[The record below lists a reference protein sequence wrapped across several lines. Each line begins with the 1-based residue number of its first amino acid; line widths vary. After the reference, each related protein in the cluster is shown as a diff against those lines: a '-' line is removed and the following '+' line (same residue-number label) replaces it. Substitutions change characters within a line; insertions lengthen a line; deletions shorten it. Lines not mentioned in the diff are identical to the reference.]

1 MSASNATSEQTLSI
15 IGCGNMGT
23 AILKGLLQAQTAPPS
38 TSTSTSTTPPLPKS
52 YIATTRSTTS
62 ATKLTNQFT
71 PYLFPTNP
79 DTPSVTILHGPDANR
94 TAIQNATTILLCIDP
109 ADIPT
114 FFADGA
120 LRAALSGKL
129 LISIAAGW
137 TRAALLALAPDAPD
151 LQIIRTLPNMAA
163 LVGQSITAIEV
174 PPPLATPVPG
184 RDSPTGGDCP
194 TGHAAESD
202 GTRPHPTAADIA
214 LTQTIFA
221 AVGRTQLIPPAQM
234 TAFTAVGGSTP
245 AFVAVFADALIE
257 GAVAMGFPR
266 ADART
271 TVLQALRGATAL
283 MQEGGLHPALLR
295 DQGTS
300 PGGCTMGGLMVLE
313 ERGLRG
319 TVARGMREA
328 VSVAGLMGR
337 LAEGGEGFVNGTR

>member
-1 MSASNATSEQTLSI
+1 
-15 IGCGNMGT
+15 
-23 AILKGLLQAQTAPPS
+23 
-38 TSTSTSTTPPLPKS
+38 
-52 YIATTRSTTS
+52 
-62 ATKLTNQFT
+62 
-71 PYLFPTNP
+71 
-79 DTPSVTILHGPDANR
+79 DANL
-94 TAIQNATTILLCIDP
+94 TAIQKATTVLLCIDP

-174 PPPLATPVPG
+174 PPPPLATPVP
-184 RDSPTGGDCP
+184 
-194 TGHAAESD
+194 
-202 GTRPHPTAADIA
+202 DIA

-337 LAEGGEGFVNGTR
+337 L

>member
-23 AILKGLLQAQTAPPS
+23 AILNGLLQAQTQAQPATP
-38 TSTSTSTTPPLPKS
+38 STSTSTTPPLPKS

-62 ATKLTNQFT
+62 YTKLTNQFT
-71 PYLFPTNP
+71 PYLTPTNP
-79 DTPSVTILHGPDANR
+79 NTPRVTILHGPDANL
-94 TAIQNATTILLCIDP
+94 TAIQKATTVLLCIDP

-174 PPPLATPVPG
+174 PPPPLATPVPG
-184 RDSPTGGDCP
+184 GDSASGVDRPNPTD
-194 TGHAAESD
+194 
-202 GTRPHPTAADIA
+202 ADIA

-337 LAEGGEGFVNGTR
+337 QAEGGEGFVNGTR

>member
-23 AILKGLLQAQTAPPS
+23 AILNGLLKAQTQAQTPPPS
-38 TSTSTSTTPPLPKS
+38 TSTSTPPPLPKS
-52 YIATTRSTTS
+52 YIATTRRTTS
-62 ATKLTNQFT
+62 YAKLTNQFT
-71 PYLFPTNP
+71 PYLTPTNP
-79 DTPSVTILHGPDANR
+79 DTPSVTILHGPHANL
-94 TAIQNATTILLCIDP
+94 TAIQQATTILLCIDP

-114 FFADGA
+114 FFADAA

-137 TRAALLALAPDAPD
+137 TRAALFALVPDAPD

-174 PPPLATPVPG
+174 PPPLG
-184 RDSPTGGDCP
+184 PTGGNAAGESESAGNRPNP
-194 TGHAAESD
+194 TDAH
-202 GTRPHPTAADIA
+202 IA
-214 LTQTIFA
+214 LTQTIFS
-221 AVGRTQLIPPAQM
+221 AVGQTQLIPPAQM

-283 MQEGGLHPALLR
+283 MQEGGLHPASLR

>member
-1 MSASNATSEQTLSI
+1 MSTNPTSEQTLSI

-23 AILKGLLQAQTAPPS
+23 AILNGLLKAQSQAQPTPPS
-38 TSTSTSTTPPLPKS
+38 TSTSTSTTPALPKS
-52 YIATTRSTTS
+52 YIATTRSATS
-62 ATKLTNQFT
+62 YTKLTNLCT
-71 PYLFPTNP
+71 PYLTPSDP
-79 DTPSVTILHGPDANR
+79 DSPSVTILQGPHANL
-94 TAIQNATTILLCIDP
+94 TAIQKATTILLCIDP

-114 FFADGA
+114 FFADA
-120 LRAALSGKL
+120 TLRGALSGKF

-137 TRAALLALAPDAPD
+137 TRSALFNLVRDVHD

-174 PPPLATPVPG
+174 PPPLTPGGNEADASEG
-184 RDSPTGGDCP
+184 RPNPTDAHI
-194 TGHAAESD
+194 T
-202 GTRPHPTAADIA
+202 
-214 LTQTIFA
+214 LTQTIFS
-221 AVGRTQLIPPAQM
+221 AVGQTQLIPPAQM

-266 ADART
+266 GDAQT

-337 LAEGGEGFVNGTR
+337 QAEGAEGFVNGTR

>member
-1 MSASNATSEQTLSI
+1 MSTNPTSEQTLSV

-23 AILKGLLQAQTAPPS
+23 AILNGLLKAQTQAQTTPPS
-38 TSTSTSTTPPLPKS
+38 TSTSTSTSTTPALPKS
-52 YIATTRSTTS
+52 YIATTRSATS
-62 ATKLTNQFT
+62 YTKLTNLFT
-71 PYLFPTNP
+71 PYLTPTDP
-79 DTPSVTILHGPDANR
+79 DSPKVTILHGPDANL
-94 TAIQNATTILLCIDP
+94 TAIQKATTILLCIDP

-114 FFADGA
+114 FFADA
-120 LRAALSGKL
+120 TLRAALSGKF

-137 TRAALLALAPDAPD
+137 TRSALFNLVPDVHD

-174 PPPLATPVPG
+174 PPGAPTDTSEG
-184 RDSPTGGDCP
+184 RANPTDAHI
-194 TGHAAESD
+194 T
-202 GTRPHPTAADIA
+202 
-214 LTQTIFA
+214 LTQTIFS
-221 AVGRTQLIPPAQM
+221 AVGQTQLIPPAQM

-266 ADART
+266 GDART

-337 LAEGGEGFVNGTR
+337 QAEGGEGFVNGTR